1 MEGVVYEGLVK
12 FPARRGFSLPA
23 GCWTAGVAF
32 VGPDPKLIRSLGPA
46 NRRAAYSR
54 KRTTPELARWRDA
67 ACAASV

>member
-32 VGPDPKLIRSLGPA
+32 VGPDPKLI
-46 NRRAAYSR
+46 
-54 KRTTPELARWRDA
+54 E
-67 ACAASV
+67 